1 MSLQGFYTTKGL
13 ALAAKIAAGTKL
25 TITKVTAGSG
35 ITVEN
40 ASALAQERQTLTAGT
55 AQTGDQTAT
64 LPVTLAE
71 VQAAASYSLTE
82 LGVYAQDPD
91 EGELLYQ
98 VFRMDEARS
107 IAAGGESVYRFYLKE
122 TVGAAGI
129 TVSCSPAG
137 LLVDEDLAPVRE
149 KVLTT
154 SAPYRE
160 VTVAAS
166 ELSAYINALPRLLT
180 ENITITVTA
189 GTAAQTLDFSGFY
202 GSGRLRL
209 VANGNVTLAGG
220 ISARYCACFVG
231 IEGMS
236 VTGGTPGA
244 DPKEKATVFLYHTPM
259 MFLGNCTLTAGTGV
273 TAGINQTSGS
283 GVIFSGGSIRGYSR
297 ALLMSAGGIATV
309 TNTAASGNTVG
320 VYLYQGGIVQLCGTT
335 PDTLGGSANKKSGG
349 MIVKADGTL
358 L

>member
-40 ASALAQERQTLTAGT
+40 ASALAQERQTLAVGT
-55 AQTGDQTAT
+55 AETGKQTAT

-71 VQAAASYSLTE
+71 INAAASYSLTE
-82 LGVYAQDPD
+82 LGVYASDPD
-91 EGELLYQ
+91 AGEILYQ
-98 VFRMDEARS
+98 VFRLDEARS

-149 KVLTT
+149 KIFAV
-154 SAPYRE
+154 SAPAKSI
-160 VTVAAS
+160 TLAAS

-180 ENITITVTA
+180 ESITITVTA
-189 GTAAQTLDFSGFY
+189 GTAAQTLDLSNFY

-209 VANGNVTLAGG
+209 IADGNVTLAGG
-220 ISARYCACFVG
+220 VRSYYNRINNVL
-231 IEGMS
+231 EGFS
-236 VTGGTPGA
+236 ITGGA
-244 DPKEKATVFLYHTPM
+244 AHEKSTVYAYDTAILY
-259 MFLGNCTLTAGTGV
+259 LVDCTLTAADNITYAIQANLNGTVAANRCSMTGYYNAV
-273 TAGINQTSGS
+273 LAMGQGKVSLINCAGRDNSVGAN
-283 GVIFSGGSIRGYSR
+283 VWDGGSIF
-297 ALLMSAGGIATV
+297 
-309 TNTAASGNTVG
+309 
-320 VYLYQGGIVQLCGTT
+320 LCGTT
-335 PDTLGGSANKKSGG
+335 PDTLGGNANNKNGG
-349 MIVKADGTL
+349 IIVKADGTL

>member
-71 VQAAASYSLTE
+71 VQASVSYPLTE
-82 LGVYAQDPD
+82 LGVYASDPD
-91 EGELLYQ
+91 AGEILYQ

-107 IAAGGESVYRFYLKE
+107 ITAGGESVYRFYLKE

-149 KVLTT
+149 KIFAV
-154 SAPYRE
+154 SAPAKSI
-160 VTVAAS
+160 TLAAS
-166 ELSAYINALPRLLT
+166 ELTAYISAMPRMLT
-180 ENITITVTA
+180 EDITITVTA
-189 GTAAQTLDFSGFY
+189 GTAAQTLDLSNFY

-209 VANGNVTLAGG
+209 IANGNVTLAGG
-220 ISARYCACFVG
+220 VISYFNRIMVSLENFA
-231 IEGMS
+231 I
-236 VTGGTPGA
+236 TGGPSY
-244 DPKEKATVFLYHTPM
+244 EKSTVYAYDTAVLY
-259 MFLGNCTLTAGTGV
+259 LANCTLTASD
-273 TAGINQTSGS
+273 GIENAIQADMHGN
-283 GVIFSGGSIRGYSR
+283 V
-297 ALLMSAGGIATV
+297 AAGGCSITGYYRAVLAAALSLVNLIDCT
-309 TNTAASGNTVG
+309 ASGNTFG
-320 VYLYQGGIVQLCGTT
+320 VYLFWGGIVLLCGST
-335 PDTLGGSANKKSGG
+335 PNTLGGNANNKNGG
-349 MIVKADGTL
+349 IIVKADGTL

>member
-71 VQAAASYSLTE
+71 VTAAASYSLTE

-91 EGELLYQ
+91 EGEILYQ
-98 VFRMDEARS
+98 VFRLDEARS
-107 IAAGGESVYRFYLKE
+107 IAAGGESVYRFYLKQ
-122 TVGAAGI
+122 TVNAAGI

-149 KVLTT
+149 KIFAV
-154 SAPYRE
+154 SAPAKGI
-160 VTVAAS
+160 TLAAS

-220 ISARYCACFVG
+220 VRSYCNRVETVL
-231 IEGMS
+231 EGFS
-236 VTGGTPGA
+236 ITGG
-244 DPKEKATVFLYHTPM
+244 ATYEESTVYAYDTAILY
-259 MFLGNCTLTAGTGV
+259 LVDCTLTTADNITYAIQANLNGTVAANRCSMTGYHNAALAMGQGKVSLVNCAGRDNSVGANV
-273 TAGINQTSGS
+273 WD
-283 GVIFSGGSIRGYSR
+283 GGSIF
-297 ALLMSAGGIATV
+297 
-309 TNTAASGNTVG
+309 
-320 VYLYQGGIVQLCGTT
+320 LCGTT
-335 PDTLGGSANKKSGG
+335 PDTLGGNANSKNGG
-349 MIVKADGTL
+349 IIVKADGTL